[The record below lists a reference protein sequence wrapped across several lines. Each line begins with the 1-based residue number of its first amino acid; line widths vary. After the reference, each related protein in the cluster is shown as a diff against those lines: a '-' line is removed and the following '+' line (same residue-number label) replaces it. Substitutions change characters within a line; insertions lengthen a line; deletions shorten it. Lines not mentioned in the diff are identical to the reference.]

1 MNDEQTHPAQP
12 QGNDLFTHAAAN
24 EALVQKNL
32 TAAGPSA
39 YAPSQFAANSPE
51 AKATPGEV
59 GEPSYIARNVSA
71 AAEPVIVT
79 GQPPLE
85 GVLHSAAPAT
95 APAPAMTASA
105 VPPQSYSE
113 RPADKQ
119 QPRYGQIRTREAVIP
134 PSVERNKRTLS
145 IDAEN
150 ATIGAIMSDARK
162 QAGLSIA
169 QAEQLTHIKKN
180 YITALENDDAKE
192 LPTGIFPTAY
202 VRSLCGAYN
211 LNDAGREIALRK
223 VRETFA
229 VHDPV
234 PDQFI
239 HNLEQNVQR
248 NVAEEQRV
256 NKIFYLAVAGAA
268 TLLVLLIAG
277 IILITLS
284 LHAPSPQKTDP
295 DASAS
300 AQTRR
305 SAPVS
310 NFDAARLETL
320 TPVQIPALMRTLP
333 PAVN

>member
-24 EALVQKNL
+24 EALVQENL

-79 GQPPLE
+79 GQPLPE

-150 ATIGAIMSDARK
+150 ATVGAIMSDARK

-180 YITALENDDAKE
+180 YIAALENDDAKE

-211 LNDAGREIALRK
+211 LNDAGREVALRK

-295 DASAS
+295 DASAT

>member
-1 MNDEQTHPAQP
+1 
-12 QGNDLFTHAAAN
+12 
-24 EALVQKNL
+24 
-32 TAAGPSA
+32 
-39 YAPSQFAANSPE
+39 
-51 AKATPGEV
+51 
-59 GEPSYIARNVSA
+59 
-71 AAEPVIVT
+71 
-79 GQPPLE
+79 
-85 GVLHSAAPAT
+85 
-95 APAPAMTASA
+95 MTASA

-211 LNDAGREIALRK
+211 LNDAGREVALRK

-295 DASAS
+295 DASAA

>member
-24 EALVQKNL
+24 DARVQENL

-39 YAPSQFAANSPE
+39 YAPQQFAASSPE
-51 AKATPGEV
+51 AKATPGEI
-59 GEPSYIARNVSA
+59 GEPSYIARNLSA
-71 AAEPVIVT
+71 SAEPVVVT
-79 GQPPLE
+79 CQPRPE
-85 GVLHSAAPAT
+85 GVLHSAAPAP

-105 VPPQSYSE
+105 VLPQSYSE
-113 RPADKQ
+113 RPAGKP
-119 QPRYGQIRTREAVIP
+119 QPRYGQVRTREAVVP

-145 IDAEN
+145 IDAEH

-162 QAGLSIA
+162 QAGLSIE

-180 YITALENDDAKE
+180 YIAALENDNAAE
-192 LPTGIFPTAY
+192 LPPGIFPTAY

-284 LHAPSPQKTDP
+284 LRTPSSSKSAP
-295 DASAS
+295 DASVA
-300 AQTRR
+300 AQTQR

-310 NFDAARLETL
+310 NFDAARLEAL

>member
-24 EALVQKNL
+24 EALVQENL

-71 AAEPVIVT
+71 AEPVIVI

-113 RPADKQ
+113 RPADKL

-192 LPTGIFPTAY
+192 LPTGNFPTAY
-202 VRSLCGAYN
+202 DRSLCGAYN
-211 LNDAGREIALRK
+211 LNDAGREVALRK

-295 DASAS
+295 DALAS

>member
-24 EALVQKNL
+24 EALVQENL

-79 GQPPLE
+79 GQPLPE

-105 VPPQSYSE
+105 VPPQSYSV

-211 LNDAGREIALRK
+211 LNDAGREVALRK

>member
-24 EALVQKNL
+24 EALVQENL

-71 AAEPVIVT
+71 AEPVIVI

-113 RPADKQ
+113 RPADKL

-211 LNDAGREIALRK
+211 LNDAGREVALRK

-295 DASAS
+295 DALAS

>member
-24 EALVQKNL
+24 EALVQENL

-85 GVLHSAAPAT
+85 GVLHSPAPAT

-211 LNDAGREIALRK
+211 LNDAGREVALRK

-284 LHAPSPQKTDP
+284 LHAPSPKKTDP
-295 DASAS
+295 DASAA

>member
-24 EALVQKNL
+24 EALVQENL

-59 GEPSYIARNVSA
+59 GEPSYIARNVST
-71 AAEPVIVT
+71 AAEPVIVI

-211 LNDAGREIALRK
+211 LNDAGREVALRK

>member
-24 EALVQKNL
+24 DARVQENL
-32 TAAGPSA
+32 TAADPSA
-39 YAPSQFAANSPE
+39 YAPSQFAASTPE
-51 AKATPGEV
+51 AKATPGEI
-59 GEPSYIARNVSA
+59 GEPSYIARNISA
-71 AAEPVIVT
+71 SAEPVIVT
-79 GQPPLE
+79 SQPRPE
-85 GVLHSAAPAT
+85 SVLHSAAPA
-95 APAPAMTASA
+95 AASAPAMTASA

-113 RPADKQ
+113 RPAGKP
-119 QPRYGQIRTREAVIP
+119 QPRYGQVRTREAVVP

-145 IDAEN
+145 IDAEH

-162 QAGLSIA
+162 QAGLSIE

-180 YITALENDDAKE
+180 YIAALENDNAAE
-192 LPTGIFPTAY
+192 LPPGIFPTAY

-284 LHAPSPQKTDP
+284 LRAPSSSKSAP
-295 DASAS
+295 DASVA
-300 AQTRR
+300 AQTQR
-305 SAPVS
+305 SAPIS
-310 NFDAARLETL
+310 NFDAARLEAL

>member
-24 EALVQKNL
+24 EALVQENL

-59 GEPSYIARNVSA
+59 GEPSYIARNVST
-71 AAEPVIVT
+71 AAEPVIVI

-211 LNDAGREIALRK
+211 LNDAGREVALRK

-295 DASAS
+295 DALAS

>member
-1 MNDEQTHPAQP
+1 M
-12 QGNDLFTHAAAN
+12 
-24 EALVQKNL
+24 
-32 TAAGPSA
+32 
-39 YAPSQFAANSPE
+39 
-51 AKATPGEV
+51 
-59 GEPSYIARNVSA
+59 
-71 AAEPVIVT
+71 
-79 GQPPLE
+79 
-85 GVLHSAAPAT
+85 
-95 APAPAMTASA
+95 
-105 VPPQSYSE
+105 
-113 RPADKQ
+113 
-119 QPRYGQIRTREAVIP
+119 
-134 PSVERNKRTLS
+134 
-145 IDAEN
+145 
-150 ATIGAIMSDARK
+150 
-162 QAGLSIA
+162 
-169 QAEQLTHIKKN
+169 
-180 YITALENDDAKE
+180 
-192 LPTGIFPTAY
+192 
-202 VRSLCGAYN
+202 
-211 LNDAGREIALRK
+211 
-223 VRETFA
+223 
-229 VHDPV
+229 HDPV

-295 DASAS
+295 DALAS

>member
-24 EALVQKNL
+24 EALVQENL

-39 YAPSQFAANSPE
+39 YAPSQFAASTPE
-51 AKATPGEV
+51 AKATPGEI
-59 GEPSYIARNVSA
+59 GEPSYIARNISA
-71 AAEPVIVT
+71 SAEPVIVT
-79 GQPPLE
+79 SQPRPE
-85 GVLHSAAPAT
+85 SVLHSAAPA
-95 APAPAMTASA
+95 AASAPAMTASA

-211 LNDAGREIALRK
+211 LNDAGREVALRK

-295 DASAS
+295 DALAS